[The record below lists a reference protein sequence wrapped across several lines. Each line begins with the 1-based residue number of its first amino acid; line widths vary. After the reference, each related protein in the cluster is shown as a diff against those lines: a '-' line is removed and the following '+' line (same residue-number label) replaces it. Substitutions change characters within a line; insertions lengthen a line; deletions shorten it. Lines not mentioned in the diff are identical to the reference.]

1 MQGQTRGRRQ
11 APVTTGVGPNTPAP
25 RSSLARGQVS
35 WRRTW
40 AAPSRL
46 PSPYCTSALPTL
58 RARRPHRGSLGA
70 SAAVWTIA
78 IHVIQG
84 EWPVPCPHCLPC
96 WSPRAGT
103 LGPSGSVPH
112 KGDACHRV
120 PFLGHPCIAC
130 RARRAPAG
138 DLASPRV
145 PGKPGAVLIRGR
157 EVIRGPWRCGP
168 NWRSSCRTEP
178 HGPRPERSTGPAGA
192 ATASPLLSVL
202 AQQDADALVQRG
214 PVGLVREEGQ
224 QVWSE
229 RWHLGARMTFT
240 LGRKEAGDGPAGLT
254 GTAGRVPG

>member
-1 MQGQTRGRRQ
+1 MGR
-11 APVTTGVGPNTPAP
+11 PIPP
-25 RSSLARGQVS
+25 
-35 WRRTW
+35 
-40 AAPSRL
+40 
-46 PSPYCTSALPTL
+46 ALPL
-58 RARRPHRGSLGA
+58 LHVSPAHPPG
-70 SAAVWTIA
+70 SAAT
-78 IHVIQG
+78 QG
-84 EWPVPCPHCLPC
+84 VTWRLCSSVDNSHSRDPGRVARPMPCLPC
-96 WSPRAGT
+96 WSPRGGT

-138 DLASPRV
+138 DLASPWV
-145 PGKPGAVLIRGR
+145 PGKPGAVLIRGH
-157 EVIRGPWRCGP
+157 EVIRGPRRCGP
-168 NWRSSCRTEP
+168 NWRSGCRTEP
-178 HGPRPERSTGPAGA
+178 HGPRPERSTGPTGA